1 MTDQS
6 LTSFIEEVC
15 GDSHLRVEDDLGD
28 GFVRLRIAEAER
40 RQARHDIRS
49 TEDIVIEMLRNARD
63 AGARSIFVSLS
74 REGSARRICMI
85 DDGAGIPESM
95 QDAIF
100 EPRVTSKLDTVHM
113 DKWGV
118 HGRGMALFSIAE
130 NAEIARV
137 AVSYTHLTLP
147 TNSLV

>member
-63 AGARSIFVSLS
+63 AGARSIFVSL
-74 REGSARRICMI
+74 GFC
-85 DDGAGIPESM
+85 P
-95 QDAIF
+95 
-100 EPRVTSKLDTVHM
+100 
-113 DKWGV
+113 
-118 HGRGMALFSIAE
+118 
-130 NAEIARV
+130 
-137 AVSYTHLTLP
+137 
-147 TNSLV
+147 